1 MKLAKDAKGSAGSTV
16 LPRVNGSVYLT
27 DPKEDVDLGFLNGTT
42 IAGSIGELSF
52 SCSCFVSPK
61 GTLSHSRGLTRIGSQ
76 VGSVPNRSSWRI

>member
-1 MKLAKDAKGSAGSTV
+1 MEGDLKLAKDAKGSAGSTV

-52 SCSCFVSPK
+52 SCSCFVS
-61 GTLSHSRGLTRIGSQ
+61 SQ